1 MMDFKNRADQMDL
14 TVFPFKRSRIHI
26 IFKNTQNIPED
37 ISYDAAQ
44 NKSANLRKLKS
55 YQIYFQT
62 MIYETRN
69 QQEEKAQKI
78 YKYVETKQHIP
89 EQLMGHKR
97 NQKGNKKKYLETN

>member
-1 MMDFKNRADQMDL
+1 MKDYSGRNQQENDGLEKQSRPNGPNSLSIQQKQNTYILFKY
-14 TVFPFKRSRIHI
+14 
-26 IFKNTQNIPED
+26 TQNIPED

-78 YKYVETKQHIP
+78 YKYV
-89 EQLMGHKR
+89 
-97 NQKGNKKKYLETN
+97 GN

>member
-44 NKSANLRKLKS
+44 NKSANLRKLKR
-55 YQIYFQT
+55 YQISFQT
-62 MIYETRN
+62 TIYKTRN
-69 QQEEKAQKI
+69 QQEE
-78 YKYVETKQHIP
+78 E
-89 EQLMGHKR
+89 G
-97 NQKGNKKKYLETN
+97 